1 MENPPFEDVFR
12 IKIVVSHCYV
22 CLPEGNTVDGR
33 NPAPVGMVNIP
44 LSIDRFIHP
53 RLVGNGISEPSTV
66 VAGFFGVKLP

>member
-33 NPAPVGMVNIP
+33 NPAPVGMVNIR
-44 LSIDRFIHP
+44 LYIDRFIHP
-53 RLVGNGISEPSTV
+53 NGGCL
-66 VAGFFGVKLP
+66 GFLNHQQ